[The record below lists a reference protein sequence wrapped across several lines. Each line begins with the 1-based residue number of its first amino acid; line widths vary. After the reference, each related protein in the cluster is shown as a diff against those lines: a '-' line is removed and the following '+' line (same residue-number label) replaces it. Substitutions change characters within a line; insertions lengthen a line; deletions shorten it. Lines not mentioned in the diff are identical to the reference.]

1 MPSPNP
7 RLCVFGDSHMAAVK
21 AAINKGLVDTSGVD
35 IEFWGNVGRRFRFLT
50 WQNDRIEPL
59 DTFTAHRFSKFS
71 ERNRTVLSSD
81 DFDMI
86 LFSGC
91 RLTLHKLFPELLH
104 RYRTPNEWISS
115 GVEREI
121 IKDFLHRFPPYQF
134 ACNFAQQGKAIPIFA
149 PISFNTDG
157 FDSTIPE
164 KYSAAKKA
172 TKTNRT
178 RIWRIVED
186 VMNEDGVMLIPQNE
200 TTVIHGCQTKTMYA
214 VDNYLTKP
222 DATHK
227 NAKYGALVLEE
238 TLKRLRKL

>member
-7 RLCVFGDSHMAAVK
+7 RLCVFGDSHMAAIK
-21 AAINKGLVDTSGVD
+21 AAINENLVDTSGID

-50 WQNDRIEPL
+50 WRNDRIEPL
-59 DTFTAHRFSKFS
+59 DTYTAHRFSKFN
-71 ERNRTVLSSD
+71 EKNRTVLSSE

-91 RLTLHKLFPELLH
+91 RLALYKLFPELLH
-104 RYRTPNEWISS
+104 RYRTPSEWISS
-115 GVEREI
+115 GVERQI
-121 IKDFLHRFPPYQF
+121 IADFLRNFPPYQF
-134 ACNFAQQGKAIPIFA
+134 ACNFAKQGNAVPIFA

-157 FDSTIPE
+157 FESTIPA

-172 TKTNRT
+172 TKANRT

-186 VMNEDGVMLIPQNE
+186 LMREDGVMLLPQDE
-200 TTVIHGCQTKTMYA
+200 TTVVHGCQTKPIYA
-214 VDNYLTKP
+214 VENYLEIA

-238 TLKRLRKL
+238 TLNRLRKL